1 MRAAFFFWRVAL
13 MFWDRLLRRVLS
25 GFSFE
30 MLFHTRFLWI
40 VIVGSLVFEREA
52 MIMVGEDPVV
62 ELVRKQKRNEEAMVK
77 VVEDLEGKV
86 NSEAAKLVLAELRL
100 DSTKHARICEE
111 ILKIAEKVKPD
122 LLWNA
127 RIDSYVDMQM
137 MKKELERHIKLEDS
151 MLKDV
156 EKVIVTTKD
165 EALKLMFTHIA
176 EDEKKHHKNVEL
188 VIKKSYMLNP

>member
-1 MRAAFFFWRVAL
+1 MRFLA
-13 MFWDRLLRRVLS
+13 
-25 GFSFE
+25 
-30 MLFHTRFLWI
+30 RFLWI
-40 VIVGSLVFEREA
+40 VRAGSVVFGHEVMP
-52 MIMVGEDPVV
+52 MISEDPVV
-62 ELVRKQKRNEEAMVK
+62 ELVKKQKRNEEAMVK

-100 DSTKHARICEE
+100 DSTKHALICEQ
-111 ILKIAEKVKPD
+111 ILKIAEKAKPD
-122 LLWNA
+122 RLWDA
-127 RIDSYVDMQM
+127 RIDSYVDMQA

-156 EKVIVTTKD
+156 EKVIATTKD

-188 VIKKSYMLNP
+188 VIKNSYKLSP